1 MQAYNFPLS
10 IFFPLFF
17 ANSMSYQMIEN
28 HRYLLLIVNLYSIG
42 ETIIEYLLIVK
53 VLLRERLCLFLFV
66 DFIFHILT
74 KN

>member
-10 IFFPLFF
+10 IFFPLFLT
-17 ANSMSYQMIEN
+17 NSMSYQMIEN

-42 ETIIEYLLIVK
+42 ETIIAHLLIVK
-53 VLLRERLCLFLFV
+53 VLLRERLCLFV